1 MAHAV
6 RNTSSF
12 SQRALQGCV
21 LSVALLG
28 ANAVLAQQAPSGL
41 EKAIN
46 TAAKWTAQAD
56 AGQADAMW
64 KSSSATMQK
73 SVSQADWAK
82 YIAQVRKEAGAQQ
95 SRAWVAVNKVD
106 NPQGMPAGEYLNVV
120 YNTKFANAATFETV
134 SMAKNGSN
142 WQPVGYIVRPQQ
154 PAQAPASAPAQPAP
168 GK

>member
-6 RNTSSF
+6 RTPSF
-12 SQRALQGCV
+12 ALRALQGCA

-28 ANAVLAQQAPSGL
+28 ANAALAQQAPSGL
-41 EKAIN
+41 EKAVN
-46 TAAKWTAQAD
+46 AAAKWAAQAD

-64 KSSSATMQK
+64 KDSSATMQK

-95 SRAWVAVNKVD
+95 GRAWLAVNKVD
-106 NPQGMPAGEYLNVV
+106 NPQGMPPGEYLNVV

-134 SMAKNGSN
+134 SMARNGSS
-142 WQPVGYIVRPQQ
+142 WQPVGYVVRPQQ
-154 PAQAPASAPAQPAP
+154 PPKAPAGAPAQPAA